1 MDLVNSLLDTSENQL
16 NSLFDN
22 EYLSGLLK
30 ILLISYACI
39 ISPKLPQS
47 ILQLF
52 DNTIIKLLII
62 FAIVYVAKRDFTI
75 ALLISIAF
83 VITLQVINKNK
94 LSDLSDIKNVLSG
107 GSTNNPSQ
115 QPIVNNSTDQP
126 IVNDV
131 TSNPLDQNVSQK
143 NLDDI
148 SNAGILTKVLLGD
161 DNNQFSTSNPIT
173 TGPVQETT
181 GPVQETT
188 GPVQETTGPVQET
201 TGPVQE
207 TTGPVQETTGPIQE
221 TTGPIQETT
230 GPVQETMGPVQ
241 ETMGP
246 QTDNIGADL
255 FDLLKTAQPLD
266 GLNNNLDSDSK
277 IFESVQSLETQQPTV
292 GPVVDPVVE
301 PTMEPT
307 LGPVIEPTLGPV
319 VEKISDL
326 KDSDLN
332 IFNKELEKKN
342 KVGCFP
348 NTPNEG
354 LLMSNIAANS
364 AAF

>member
-188 GPVQETTGPVQET
+188 GP
-201 TGPVQE
+201 
-207 TTGPVQETTGPIQE
+207 IQE